1 MVDKSHYQEFDDQ
14 LASDGSD
21 FEEITSVEADDIFS
35 DDDSCFSLT
44 SVEISE
50 LKDMRRVG
58 IIEPVH

>member
-1 MVDKSHYQEFDDQ
+1 MGPI
-14 LASDGSD
+14 LR
-21 FEEITSVEADDIFS
+21 ILPVEADDIFS
-35 DDDSCFSLT
+35 DDVSCFSLT